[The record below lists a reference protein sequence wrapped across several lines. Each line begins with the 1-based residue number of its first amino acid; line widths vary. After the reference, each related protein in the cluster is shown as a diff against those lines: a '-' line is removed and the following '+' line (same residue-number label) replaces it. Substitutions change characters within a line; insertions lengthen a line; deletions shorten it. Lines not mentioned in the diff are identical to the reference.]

1 MGTLFGFIV
10 GYVVGAKAGNER
22 FEEVMDAF
30 RSLRESDEVRS
41 FVQVVRGH
49 ARDTARDLGD
59 RLDTALAS
67 EGGMPS
73 EDDLMAEARA
83 RLQVD

>member
-10 GYVVGAKAGNER
+10 GYVVGAKAGSER
-22 FEEVMDAF
+22 FEEVMSAF
-30 RSLRESDEVRS
+30 RELKESDEVRS
-41 FVQVVRGH
+41 FIDVVRGH

-59 RLDTALAS
+59 RLDATLAG

-73 EDDLMAEARA
+73 DDDLIAEARA
-83 RLQVD
+83 RLEID